1 MKFNCLQYVIYRA
14 QFTGNRVHII
24 VLRKHKHLI
33 TLFEQT
39 GFNIHY
45 ERDITITFPDM
56 MYTLTE
62 TAHDATHFHA
72 TVNNN

>member
-1 MKFNCLQYVIYRA
+1 MKFNWLQYVTYRA

-24 VLRKHKHLI
+24 EHLI

-62 TAHDATHFHA
+62 TAHDSTHFHA